1 MITHKKI
8 EIWVVLGRLVYF
20 KTINIDASHLQS
32 SIYFLKIDTQ
42 IKWFIK
48 KVNYYTILKDF
59 IAIDYWLDEKKIEP
73 QKLQKAQKAQKAQ
86 NKFYSTAL

>member
-1 MITHKKI
+1 M
-8 EIWVVLGRLVYF
+8 
-20 KTINIDASHLQS
+20 
-32 SIYFLKIDTQ
+32 
-42 IKWFIK
+42 
-48 KVNYYTILKDF
+48 ILKDF